1 MNNRKRAN
9 GITLGILAI
18 VVGIILM
25 VLAFPKTMI
34 TSIISIGLL
43 IALYFITRALRNT
56 IEDVLDEDD
65 ELNKWKQDKNIK

>member
-1 MNNRKRAN
+1 M
-9 GITLGILAI
+9 I
-18 VVGIILM
+18 
-25 VLAFPKTMI
+25 LAFPKTMI